1 VSAENDGRGLFR
13 TFTDVV
19 NLLTMA
25 TNILDKVG
33 SIGALMAGAAV
44 PCCFPFLS
52 LAGSIL
58 GLSFLAPYE
67 SYVLYAM
74 QVFVVVALI
83 GAVVA
88 YRGHRKILPLI
99 LGVLSVL
106 AVLYSLNTGM
116 NVKILYPGLAGLVV
130 VAIWNSIEA
139 RRCADVCQK

>member
-1 VSAENDGRGLFR
+1 
-13 TFTDVV
+13 
-19 NLLTMA
+19 MA
-25 TNILDKVG
+25 TNILDKAG
-33 SIGALMAGAAV
+33 SIGALVAGAAV

-74 QVFVVVALI
+74 QFFVVVALI

-88 YRGHRKILPLI
+88 YRGHRKLFPLI

-106 AVLYSLNTGM
+106 AVLFSLNTDM
-116 NVKILYPGLAGLVV
+116 NVKILYPGLAGLVI

-139 RRCADVCQK
+139 RRCADKCQK